1 VQRKPEPKPKPKPK
15 AEPPKRD
22 RDFEKRVREQ
32 LAMDQKVVAEQ
43 NELRK
48 ERELKAL
55 IAKREA
61 DARARALAG
70 WQDKIRAKIRGNI
83 ILPQGIRGNPEAIFD
98 VSLLPTGE
106 VLAVRKWKSSGHF
119 GYDDAVERAIM
130 KSSPLPKPDDSNL
143 FQRQL
148 QLAFR
153 PH

>member
-1 VQRKPEPKPKPKPK
+1 MSRECVTGLLAIVLLSAAMPSSAQG
-15 AEPPKRD
+15 D
-22 RDFEKRVREQ
+22 VEKR
-32 LAMDQKVVAEQ
+32 LDD
-43 NELRK
+43 L
-48 ERELKAL
+48 ERRVKAL
-55 IAKREA
+55 ETVNQPTQLTPSTRPANTELQY
-61 DARARALAG
+61 RA
-70 WQDKIRAKIRGNI
+70 WTDKIRAKIRGNI

>member
-1 VQRKPEPKPKPKPK
+1 MSRECVTGLLAIVLLSAAMPSSAQG
-15 AEPPKRD
+15 D
-22 RDFEKRVREQ
+22 VEKR
-32 LAMDQKVVAEQ
+32 LDD
-43 NELRK
+43 L
-48 ERELKAL
+48 ERRVKAL
-55 IAKREA
+55 ETVNQPTQRTPSTRPANTELQY
-61 DARARALAG
+61 RA
-70 WQDKIRAKIRGNI
+70 WTDKIRAKIRGNI

>member
-1 VQRKPEPKPKPKPK
+1 MSRECVTGLLVIVLLSAAMPSSAQG
-15 AEPPKRD
+15 D
-22 RDFEKRVREQ
+22 VEKR
-32 LAMDQKVVAEQ
+32 LDD
-43 NELRK
+43 L
-48 ERELKAL
+48 ERRVKAL
-55 IAKREA
+55 ETVNQATQLTPSTRPANTESQY
-61 DARARALAG
+61 RA
-70 WQDKIRAKIRGNI
+70 WTDKIRAKIRGNI

>member
-1 VQRKPEPKPKPKPK
+1 MSRECVTGLLAIGLLSAAMPSSAQG
-15 AEPPKRD
+15 D
-22 RDFEKRVREQ
+22 VEKR
-32 LAMDQKVVAEQ
+32 LDD
-43 NELRK
+43 L
-48 ERELKAL
+48 ERRVKAL
-55 IAKREA
+55 ETVNQPTQLTPSTRPANTELQY
-61 DARARALAG
+61 RA
-70 WQDKIRAKIRGNI
+70 WTDKIRAKIRGNI

-153 PH
+153 PQ

>member
-1 VQRKPEPKPKPKPK
+1 MPSSAQGDV
-15 AEPPKRD
+15 
-22 RDFEKRVREQ
+22 EKR
-32 LAMDQKVVAEQ
+32 LDD
-43 NELRK
+43 L
-48 ERELKAL
+48 ERRVKAL
-55 IAKREA
+55 ETVNQATQLTPSTRPANTESQY
-61 DARARALAG
+61 RA
-70 WQDKIRAKIRGNI
+70 WTDKIRAKIRGNI